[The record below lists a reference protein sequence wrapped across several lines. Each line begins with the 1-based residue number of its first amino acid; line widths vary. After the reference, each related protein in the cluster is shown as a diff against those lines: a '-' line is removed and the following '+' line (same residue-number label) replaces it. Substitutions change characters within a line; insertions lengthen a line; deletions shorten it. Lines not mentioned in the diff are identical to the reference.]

1 MGIRTDLALESAQ
14 QVETSSGQ
22 ALEGIEKNE
31 SKKANLTISQITVKT
46 EKAAKALEK
55 PIGEYVTI
63 TSKTSLE
70 AYPDDFNQRV
80 EAVSEELIR
89 LCGDFSSVLVI
100 GLGNKQITPDS
111 LGPKVAEQIFATRHI
126 KKLAQDMDTS
136 DLNDVSVIATGV
148 MGQTGIEAA
157 EIVKAVVEKTSPS
170 KVIVIDALACSEVSH
185 LGATIQLTNT
195 GISPGSG
202 VENARKELSK
212 SSLGVD
218 VIAVGVPTVVD
229 MQTIAE
235 NVFKSTSP
243 YQELKGMMVTPRAI
257 DKLIDRTVQ
266 LLSMSINKAFQPNL
280 TIEDITS
287 LVN

>member
-14 QVETSSGQ
+14 QAETTSGSI
-22 ALEGIEKNE
+22 LEGIEKNE
-31 SKKANLTISQITVKT
+31 FKKANLTVSQITVKT
-46 EKAAKALEK
+46 PEASRVLDK
-55 PIGEYVTI
+55 PVGEYVTI
-63 TSKTSLE
+63 TSESSLE

-80 EAVSEELIR
+80 EAISQELSR

-126 KKLAQDMDTS
+126 KKLAPDMDTS
-136 DLNDVSVIATGV
+136 DLSDVSVLATGV
-148 MGQTGIEAA
+148 MGQTGLEAA
-157 EIVKAVVEKTSPS
+157 EIVKALVEKTKPS
-170 KVIVIDALACSEVSH
+170 KVIVIDALACSEISH
-185 LGATIQLTNT
+185 LGATIQLTDT

-212 SSLGVD
+212 ATLGVD

-235 NVFKSTSP
+235 HVFHSNAP
-243 YQELKGMMVTPRAI
+243 HQALKGMMVTPRAI
-257 DKLIDRTVQ
+257 DKLIERTVQ
-266 LLSMSINKAFQPNL
+266 LISMAINKAFQPSL
-280 TIEDITS
+280 SIEEITS